1 MTIFPFMAPKRL
13 WSILKR
19 SVSDFIDD
27 NVLKLSSSLAFST
40 IFSLPGLLI
49 IIVWLA
55 TIFYGREIIEGTIY
69 KQIEGFV
76 GTPAAKSIQEAMR
89 SSMFANSSKLATII
103 GFGSLIIGATAVFGE
118 IQDSIN
124 LI

>member
-19 SVSDFIDD
+19 SVVDFIDD

-55 TIFYGREIIEGTIY
+55 TIFYGREIIEGQIY

-76 GTPAAKSIQEAMR
+76 GSSAAKSIQETMQT
-89 SSMFANSSKLATII
+89 SMFADSSKIATII
-103 GFGSLIIGATAVFGE
+103 GFASL
-118 IQDSIN
+118 
-124 LI
+124 

>member
-1 MTIFPFMAPKRL
+1 MTLFPFMAPKRL

-49 IIVWLA
+49 IIIWFA
-55 TIFYGREIIEGTIY
+55 TMFYGREIIEGSIY

-76 GTPAAKSIQEAMR
+76 GPAAANSIQQTMQ
-89 SSMFANSSKLATII
+89 SSMFANTGKLATII
-103 GFGSLIIGATAVFGE
+103 GLTSL
-118 IQDSIN
+118 
-124 LI
+124 